1 MRRSLALV
9 ALVIVGG
16 CGTPLLPT
24 PVGVPENPGAEM
36 RPDLIVA
43 EPVQVEPGGIA
54 ALTFPEETTRGILFT
69 LDRETVEGWRTLYF
83 LTSDGPG
90 PEWER
95 TWTRAGGAG
104 LAVEDIGVGGPRT
117 RPGAH
122 PRHRGA
128 GELSDLHRQRGRG
141 HVRANRG
148 RGALVRQLV
157 APIGV
162 VRLLARQRRVE
173 HADEAQRLQHLDRVT
188 VVAGRIRVART
199 DSMGLAPCRAR

>member
-16 CGTPLLPT
+16 CGTPLMPT

-104 LAVEDIGVGGPRT
+104 LAVEDIGVGGLGPDQVLIPDIAE
-117 RPGAH
+117 PGSY
-122 PRHRGA
+122 RICT
-128 GELSDLHRQRGRG
+128 
-141 HVRANRG
+141 AN
-148 RGALVRQLV
+148 AAEVMCAPIEVV
-157 APIGV
+157 AP
-162 VRLLARQRRVE
+162 
-173 HADEAQRLQHLDRVT
+173 
-188 VVAGRIRVART
+188 
-199 DSMGLAPCRAR
+199 